1 MNLKMLKT
9 GDVIS
14 FRDEVAVV
22 EFIEYIAGNTLV
34 HLMTTTN
41 NGQIYRYAQ
50 WLKLDDHNT
59 IWYGTPQQNHWIKSG
74 GHLLCRA

>member
-14 FRDEVAVV
+14 YRDEVAVV
-22 EFIEYIAGNTLV
+22 EFIEYISGHSLV
-34 HLMTTTN
+34 HLMTTKD
-41 NGQIYRYAQ
+41 NGHIYRYAQ
-50 WLKLDDHNT
+50 WLKLDDHGT
-59 IWYGTPQQNHWIKSG
+59 VWYGTPNENSWFKSG